1 MYDGYSVLMYIYSIF
16 IEFIRKLLLFMNI
29 KSLDNGKRVKWNPNL
44 YTTDY
49 TYSKEEYDRK
59 YIHNQE
65 NYNFFSFN

>member
-1 MYDGYSVLMYIYSIF
+1 
-16 IEFIRKLLLFMNI
+16 MNI